1 MTVLFLANVGTRDV
15 QLSDE
20 SLLPEELR
28 GKAAIRLVGKAILED
43 YRRYAGTLQAP
54 MIAACLRWLLEE
66 RQVPPTELHVHL
78 FASDQAAPPT
88 TPERQWL
95 QDTLPFAEVIRRFLL
110 DGGLVYGVESAG
122 KRHGRESCPL
132 RLAGSQVHI
141 HAIKGN
147 PADYAGMLDFF
158 TQKLAHLAERVD
170 PAADIYMEVSGGT
183 PAMTSMLI
191 VAGVEAFGRRVRTLY
206 VEPGARQPYPL
217 DIARRLLARRAREAF
232 CAQVKVYAYAAAA
245 EMLTADQDL
254 LVEDVRRRAV
264 LSALLEYG
272 RRRLAFDFRRA
283 REALNTACQY
293 ADQSVAPCLRHWWRE
308 LDPEERDTAALV
320 QELIHSTRILY
331 RLGDYADF
339 TQRLFRF
346 QEAAFRH
353 LAERMGLRYKDGDD
367 KRVDPAWVRSVAG
380 LGDFLDAYRTPEGQ
394 ALRWADVELNR
405 VNLGAFADFFTRND
419 PAAIPLRPVVEDLH
433 RLSVVADLRNK
444 GLAGHGFQGIGKED
458 LDAALGEDADGIFP
472 LLERVYQA
480 LFGRP
485 VGDSP
490 YDELNKM
497 VLSLLS
503 S

>member
-1 MTVLFLANVGTRDV
+1 MTTLFLANVGTRDV

-28 GKAAIRLVGKAILED
+28 GKASPRLVGEEILKD
-43 YRRYAGTLQAP
+43 YRRYAGTLQVP

-66 RQVPPTELHVHL
+66 RQVSPTELHVHL

-95 QDTLPFAEVIRRFLL
+95 QDTLPFAEVIRHFLL
-110 DGGLVYGVESAG
+110 DGGLVYAVESAG

-141 HAIKGN
+141 HAVKGN
-147 PADYAGMLDFF
+147 PADYVGMLDFF

-191 VAGVEAFGRRVRTLY
+191 VAGVEAFGRRVQTLY

-245 EMLTADQDL
+245 EILASDKNL
-254 LVEDVRRRAV
+254 LVEDVRRQDV

-283 REALNTACQY
+283 REALSTACQY
-293 ADQSVAPCLRHWWRE
+293 ADQSVAPHLRQWWRE
-308 LDPEERDTAALV
+308 LDPAERDTVVLV

-331 RLGDYADF
+331 RMGDYADF

-346 QEAAFRH
+346 QEASFRH
-353 LAERMGLRYKDGDD
+353 LAERMGMRYKDEDE
-367 KRVDPAWVRSVAG
+367 KRVDPAWVRSVPG
-380 LGDFLDAYRTPEGQ
+380 LSDFLDNYRTPDGQ
-394 ALRWADVELNR
+394 ALRWMDVELNR

-419 PAAIPLRPVVEDLH
+419 HAAIPLWPAVEKLH
-433 RLSVVADLRNK
+433 RLSGVADLRNK

-458 LDAALGEDADGIFP
+458 LDAAWGEDADGILP
-472 LLERVYQA
+472 LMEQVFQA
-480 LFGRP
+480 LFGYP

-490 YDELNKM
+490 YDGLNE
-497 VLSLLS
+497 VLLKLLAP
-503 S
+503 